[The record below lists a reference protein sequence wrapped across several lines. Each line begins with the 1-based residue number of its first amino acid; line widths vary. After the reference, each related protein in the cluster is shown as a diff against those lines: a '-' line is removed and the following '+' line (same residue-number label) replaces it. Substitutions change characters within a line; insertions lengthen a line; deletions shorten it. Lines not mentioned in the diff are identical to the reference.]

1 MKNKG
6 SNLIKYWITQKYD
19 KFLND
24 FRLSNFQK
32 GQMAAFSEKILKIGL
47 FCIESCWFE
56 CQMTSKMSVL
66 NIGYNSTE
74 CCSIFKKVGLNEA
87 KF

>member
-6 SNLIKYWITQKYD
+6 SNLIKYWITQKYYE
-19 KFLND
+19 FLND
-24 FRLSNFQK
+24 FRSSNFQK
-32 GQMAAFSEKILKIGL
+32 GQMAAFSGKILKVGL
-47 FCIESCWFE
+47 FCIESCLFE